1 VLIAGAD
8 QLEGPIL
15 GDVSKSSRISSWKRL
30 SRLIAA
36 SRSSSRRATWS
47 FCTRSMV
54 RVKRIFQPFSIK
66 AKPIA
71 EARWLFQPPGSPNN
85 SSFVPFSSQASLAA
99 MALI

>member
-1 VLIAGAD
+1 MEAVEPAD
-8 QLEGPIL
+8 CGFKIEFEARDLELLYEIDGPGEENLPAIL
-15 GDVSKSSRISSWKRL
+15 V
-30 SRLIAA
+30 
-36 SRSSSRRATWS
+36 
-47 FCTRSMV
+47 
-54 RVKRIFQPFSIK
+54 K